1 MMRQTT
7 ALLFAA
13 SIIGMAAQAALAATP
28 YAGLEQRSIK
38 ALSQDQIDDLRAGRG
53 MGLALAAELNGFPG
67 PKHVLELA
75 DELALTPEQRQ
86 RTEILFREMQRQA
99 VVLGEQVI
107 AGEEALDR
115 LFLEGH
121 PSEDEVEVATLALG
135 LLQGKLRAHHLR
147 YHLAM
152 HELLSPDQ
160 IGRYRALRGYATPG
174 IGHEAHPQGRHRP

>member
-1 MMRQTT
+1 MRGRTT
-7 ALLFAA
+7 IFLFVASITVMAVQAA
-13 SIIGMAAQAALAATP
+13 SAAAP

-75 DELALTPEQRQ
+75 DELALTPEQRH
-86 RTEILFREMQRQA
+86 RTEVLFQEMQRQA
-99 VVLGEQVI
+99 AVLGEQVI

-121 PSEDEVEVATLALG
+121 PSEDEVEEATLALG

-152 HELLSPDQ
+152 HKLLSQDQ
-160 IGRYRALRGYATPG
+160 IDRYLALRGYATPG
-174 IGHEAHPQGRHRP
+174 AGHHGHPQGEHRP